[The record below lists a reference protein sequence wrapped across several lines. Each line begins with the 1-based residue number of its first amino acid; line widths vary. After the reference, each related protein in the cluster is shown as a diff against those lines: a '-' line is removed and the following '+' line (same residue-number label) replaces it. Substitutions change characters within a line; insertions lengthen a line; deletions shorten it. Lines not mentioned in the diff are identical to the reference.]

1 MGIDN
6 KQDKSFYGGADMKLS
21 DLIEMYETKKKQFGD
36 KAYLHIS
43 EIFEEAREKYKREY
57 LASPKAQKLRAQG
70 KTPDAEQS
78 WKAFKGKNFEKLI
91 LHTIAGKL
99 QTELNLRCIPGQR
112 LIRKKLSEELGKV
125 YRNLLIRYGQWSL
138 LPDVD
143 LVIYE
148 PTSCRVVGVISC
160 KITLRERIAQ
170 TAYWK
175 LKLANDPLTMHIKGY
190 FVTADEDGDLVKG
203 MSDPSRNRIIV
214 EHDLDGTYSLRD
226 IEESSK
232 VKAFPR
238 LIEDIRRLINE

>member
-1 MGIDN
+1 
-6 KQDKSFYGGADMKLS
+6 MKLS

-91 LHTIAGKL
+91 LHAIAGKF
-99 QTELNLRCIPGQR
+99 QTELNLRCIPGQW